1 MRAASV
7 YRRCRNTASAP
18 KSLKAISGSGVCPSS
33 SLACASARSSSR
45 CLRFV
50 VKQRSSIVVDV
61 RTARKQALPGQSS
74 YMARKTKLLH
84 GTVIERRKTTK
95 EKDLLPSMIILRR
108 GDGVES
114 SPTCWPA
121 ALPSSSS
128 CLGCCLAWHRPSR
141 KPGILRPSSIL
152 AAVVVAEGATAS
164 PSRSCYHTRARRKA
178 SAQSGNMEGKRRQ
191 NSTPELKERRR

>member
-1 MRAASV
+1 MSVACGQCSGVRPSVVVVVVVVLGVRSSVTVSMLPSATPSKGAA
-7 YRRCRNTASAP
+7 
-18 KSLKAISGSGVCPSS
+18 VCPSS
-33 SLACASARSSSR
+33 SLACVVSSKVPEGGKQRRLSIVVLVVASARSSTR

-128 CLGCCLAWHRPSR
+128 CLG
-141 KPGILRPSSIL
+141 
-152 AAVVVAEGATAS
+152 
-164 PSRSCYHTRARRKA
+164 
-178 SAQSGNMEGKRRQ
+178 
-191 NSTPELKERRR
+191 